1 MEKKLYKSKENKMI
15 DGVCAGIGAYFQID
29 PTIIRIAA
37 VILACMNGCGV
48 LAYLIAALI
57 MPNEPKCIE

>member
-1 MEKKLYKSKENKMI
+1 MEKRLYKSKDNKMI
-15 DGVCAGIGAYFQID
+15 DGVCAGIGAYFKID
-29 PTIIRIAA
+29 PTLIRIVA

-57 MPNEPKCIE
+57 MPNEPKYIE

>member
-1 MEKKLYKSKENKMI
+1 MI

-48 LAYLIAALI
+48 LVYLIAALI
-57 MPNEPKCIE
+57 MPNEPKGIE

>member
-1 MEKKLYKSKENKMI
+1 MI

>member
-1 MEKKLYKSKENKMI
+1 MEKRLYKSRDNKMI

-48 LAYLIAALI
+48 LVYLIAALI
-57 MPNEPKCIE
+57 MPNEPKGIE